1 MDSLCTDLWL
11 DELGRSTSPA
21 MFSVGNRARYG
32 SLLSGVQPQA
42 SCPIGP
48 SSPRFSGGENAAP
61 GTIAA

>member
-1 MDSLCTDLWL
+1 MDSLCTDLWS

-42 SCPIGP
+42 SHPIGP
-48 SSPRFSGGENAAP
+48 SWPRVSGGADAAL
-61 GTIAA
+61 GSIAA